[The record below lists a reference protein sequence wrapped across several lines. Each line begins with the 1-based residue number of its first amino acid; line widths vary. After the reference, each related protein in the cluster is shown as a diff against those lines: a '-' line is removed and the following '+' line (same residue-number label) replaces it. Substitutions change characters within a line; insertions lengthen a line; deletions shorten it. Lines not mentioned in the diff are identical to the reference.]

1 MARCIFDKKA
11 NMKGYRRCE
20 ITGQIKGGR
29 CYNGSLKKHC
39 KHFQMSLFNRF
50 LYWLGSKF

>member
-29 CYNGSLKKHC
+29 CYYNFYKKPC
-39 KHFQMSLFNRF
+39 KHFQMSLWNRF